1 MTSTCCVYF
10 VLILNFLYDFNFLFY
25 SCISTRN
32 IKTLEKYQKL
42 YLSLWIIIFLFNT
55 LWFLLKIIMIC
66 LKKLKYN
73 FTYSINL
80 FLMFFTIFL
89 FVIAITYDMTLIIKK
104 EIKFIGYQTFL
115 WIGFIL
121 YLILSICEHNKI
133 EDECYLSYDNSKE
146 RQMQQ
151 LEEKI
156 NNQGNYD
163 DDLIPLK
170 GKID

>member
-32 IKTLEKYQKL
+32 IKTLENYQKL

-55 LWFLLKIIMIC
+55 LWFLLKIIMIS

-89 FVIAITYDMTLIIKK
+89 F
-104 EIKFIGYQTFL
+104 
-115 WIGFIL
+115 
-121 YLILSICEHNKI
+121 
-133 EDECYLSYDNSKE
+133 
-146 RQMQQ
+146 
-151 LEEKI
+151 
-156 NNQGNYD
+156 
-163 DDLIPLK
+163 
-170 GKID
+170 